1 MAKSHEIARTG
12 KVLKLSADKIV
23 MLPVSEVRPYEKN
36 PRKNAEAVKYVKAS
50 IEQFGFKVPIIIDS
64 NRVIVAGH
72 TRLLAAKSLGMA
84 EVPCI
89 MADDLTE
96 DQVKAF
102 RLADNKVGEFAE
114 WEMNLLGKELGELAE
129 ISDIDMGDFG
139 FDLSEFD
146 NIGMDEKTE
155 VEEDEV
161 PEEVEPVCK
170 KSEIWLLGDHRL
182 MCGDS
187 TDAEQVAKLMDGEMA
202 DMTFSDAPYNV
213 DFKGSMSN
221 TTKNGVMIKHKGA
234 NTRHEA
240 IHNDKMN
247 KDDFFNFMIKI
258 LENIKAN
265 VTGAWYLSFSSVNLE
280 ELLNPLRASGMD
292 WKSIIIWMKNQ
303 ATLSMK
309 DYKSRYEPIVYGR
322 FNDAWYGNRGFEEDI
337 WEYQRTLKNDLHPT
351 MKPVPLIGKMVQD
364 GSKEGG
370 IVLDLFGGSGST
382 LIACEQLNRKCRMME
397 LDPHYCDVIIA
408 RWEKLTGQKAV
419 KLEG

>member
-1 MAKSHEIARTG
+1 MENVEKKGSNFEQKTAR
-12 KVLKLSADKIV
+12 AII
-23 MLPVSEVRPYEKN
+23 MLPVPEVRPYEKN

-50 IEQFGFKVPIIIDS
+50 IEKFGFKQPIIVDS
-64 NRVIVAGH
+64 NRVIIAGH
-72 TRLLAAKSLGMA
+72 TRLEAAKSLGMA

-89 MADDLTE
+89 VADDLT
-96 DQVKAF
+96 DAQVKAL
-102 RLADNKVGEFAE
+102 RLADNKVAEFSE
-114 WEMNLLGKELGELAE
+114 WEMNLLGEELGELSE

-146 NIGMDEKTE
+146 NIGLDNEETE
-155 VEEDEV
+155 VVEDEV

-170 KSEIWLLGDHRL
+170 KGEIWLLGEHRL

-187 TDAEQVAKLMDGEMA
+187 TDAEDVAKLMNGERA
-202 DMTFSDAPYNV
+202 VMTFSDAPYNV

-221 TTKNGVMIKHKGA
+221 TTVNGVMVKHKGA

-240 IHNDKMN
+240 IHNDKMD
-247 KDDFFNFMIKI
+247 KDDFFAFMMKI

-351 MKPVPLIGKMVQD
+351 MKPVPLIGKMVTD
-364 GSKEGG
+364 GSKEGE

-382 LIACEQLNRKCRMME
+382 MIACEQLNRKARMME

-408 RWEKLTGQKAV
+408 RWEKFTGQKAV